1 MNVQPVSDAVKEM
14 ALELA
19 REYGIR
25 PLPEGKQPPD
35 GYYSVGIYTGG
46 ALKKPVANP
55 KSARDGTKRTSA
67 RK

>member
-19 REYGIR
+19 REYGIC
-25 PLPEGKQPPD
+25 PLPEGEQRPD

-46 ALKKPVANP
+46 SLKKPVASS
-55 KSARDGTKRTSA
+55 KKGTQSHQTKPPE
-67 RK
+67 

>member
-25 PLPEGKQPPD
+25 PLPEGEQRPD

-46 ALKKPVANP
+46 ALKKPVATSKKATQP
-55 KSARDGTKRTSA
+55 HQTKPGA
-67 RK
+67 

>member
-1 MNVQPVSDAVKEM
+1 MNAQPVSDAVKEM

-25 PLPEGKQPPD
+25 PLPEGEQRPD

-46 ALKKPVANP
+46 ALKKPAANSRRGAQP
-55 KSARDGTKRTSA
+55 HQTKPRE
-67 RK
+67 

>member
-1 MNVQPVSDAVKEM
+1 MNAQPVSDAVKEM

-25 PLPEGKQPPD
+25 PLREGERRVD

-46 ALKKPVANP
+46 ALKKTAANSRKAAQP
-55 KSARDGTKRTSA
+55 HGTMPRA
-67 RK
+67 

>member
-19 REYGIR
+19 REYDIR
-25 PLPEGKQPPD
+25 PLPEGERRPD

-46 ALKKPVANP
+46 ALKKPVATLNKATQSHKAKP
-55 KSARDGTKRTSA
+55 RA
-67 RK
+67 

>member
-1 MNVQPVSDAVKEM
+1 MNAQPVSDAVKEM

-25 PLPEGKQPPD
+25 PFAEGEQAPD

-46 ALKKPVANP
+46 ALKKPAASSRKDAQRPPNNP
-55 KSARDGTKRTSA
+55 RA
-67 RK
+67 